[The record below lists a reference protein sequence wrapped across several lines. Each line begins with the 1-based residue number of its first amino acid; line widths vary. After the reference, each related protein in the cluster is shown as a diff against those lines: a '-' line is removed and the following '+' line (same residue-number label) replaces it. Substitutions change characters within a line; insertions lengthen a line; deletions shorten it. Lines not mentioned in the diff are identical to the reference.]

1 MILVSKIYLGQK
13 KELIWS
19 FKISPGSS
27 LLGKYSLRYSM
38 GNMVRLWGRS
48 VIIKDIGGNSVI
60 LAKIRG
66 SSVNCRNCKA
76 KIFSLLSR
84 VLTDRDAEILIEASA
99 AYSMR
104 GISVVPMNGYCNM
117 S

>member
-1 MILVSKIYLGQK
+1 LAKGKSLFGASKYVRGQVF
-13 KELIWS
+13 W
-19 FKISPGSS
+19 GSIHEDIPS
-27 LLGKYSLRYSM
+27 GTWCVD
-38 GNMVRLWGRS
+38 GGRS